1 MQENNVVNSAGERAH
16 WSSRWAFFLVTIGSA
31 VGLGNIWKF
40 PYMTGQNGGSA
51 FVLVYLVCI
60 LVIGLPLLMAE
71 LTLGRR
77 GQSNPIET
85 MGLLAKEAGVH
96 KIWKTV
102 GVIGVGTALLIL
114 SFYSVVA
121 GWILEYTAQAI
132 RGFDGITPE
141 SAGANFTNLL
151 TNPIALI
158 CWHTVFMAMTVAVV
172 ARGVTSGIETA
183 NKVLMPA
190 LFIILLVL
198 VGYGFVSADMGAAFR
213 FMFHFDLKAINSEVI
228 LSAMGHAF
236 FTLSLGMG
244 TIMAYGSYLNRGQSI
259 AGTCLQIAIADTA
272 VALLAGLAI
281 FSVVFANGM
290 APAAGPG
297 LLLQTLPIA
306 FSKMPFGH
314 LMAVFFF
321 ILVVFAAWT
330 SSISLLEP
338 FVALL
343 TEKLGVRRTVAA
355 WSTGAGVWLLG
366 IAVSL
371 SFNEWSGF
379 KLFGMG
385 LFDQLDS
392 LTSKIL
398 MPLGGLLVA
407 IFAGWIMKCEHLFE
421 EVAMRTRGFQVWRIL
436 LRYVSPIAITMIF
449 LHVTGIMS

>member
-1 MQENNVVNSAGERAH
+1 MQENKVINRAGERAH
-16 WSSRWAFFLVTIGSA
+16 WSSRWTFFLVTIGSA

-51 FVLVYLVCI
+51 FVLVYLACI
-60 LVIGLPLLMAE
+60 LVIGMPLLMAE

-77 GQSNPIET
+77 GQSNPIES
-85 MGLLAKEAGVH
+85 MGKLAKEAGAT
-96 KIWKTV
+96 KLWKMV
-102 GVIGVGTALLIL
+102 GVIGVGGALLIL

-121 GWILEYTAQAI
+121 GWVLEYTAQAI

-141 SAGANFTNLL
+141 NAGANFGKLL
-151 TNPIALI
+151 ANPIALI
-158 CWHTVFMAMTVAVV
+158 CWHTIFMAMATAVV
-172 ARGVTSGIETA
+172 ARGVTSGIEAA
-183 NKVLMPA
+183 NKILMPA
-190 LFIILLVL
+190 LFIILLTL
-198 VGYGFVSADMGAAFR
+198 VAYGFASADMGAAFR
-213 FMFHFDLKAINSEVI
+213 FMFHFDLEAINSTVV

-259 AGTCLQIAIADTA
+259 AGTCLQIAIADTGI
-272 VALLAGLAI
+272 ALLAGLAI
-281 FSVVFANGM
+281 FSIVFANGM

-321 ILVVFAAWT
+321 TLVVFAAWT
-330 SSISLLEP
+330 SAISLLEP

-343 TEKLGVRRTVAA
+343 TEKLGLRRTVAA

-379 KLFGMG
+379 TLFGMG
-385 LFDQLDS
+385 LFDQLDA

-398 MPLGGLLVA
+398 MPLGGLCVA
-407 IFAGWIMKCEHLFE
+407 LFAGWVMKREHLFD
-421 EVAMRTRGFQVWRIL
+421 EVAMSARSFAIWRIL
-436 LRYVSPIAITMIF
+436 LRYVAPIAIILIF
-449 LHVTGIMS
+449 LHVTGILS